1 MLQLS
6 NVNTTEIAKPT
17 GNKHNVPARLRGTSK
32 NQLQHDGNKGE
43 RGNTKTTTTS
53 SKRKWRKNPAL
64 VLGYLFLAGWI
75 HSKFAK
81 LVGTTYCRIKLE
93 VVAGRRDQ

>member
-6 NVNTTEIAKPT
+6 NVNTTEIAEPT
-17 GNKHNVPARLRGTSK
+17 GNKHNIPARFRGTNK
-32 NQLQHDGNKGE
+32 NQLQHHDGNKGE
-43 RGNTKTTTTS
+43 RGNTKTTTS
-53 SKRKWRKNPAL
+53 RKRKWRKNPAL

-81 LVGTTYCRIKLE
+81 LV
-93 VVAGRRDQ
+93 